1 MSLPPLLLPELPAL
15 LIIAGECHFGRA
27 AERLNVSQPRVSQVV
42 RRVEDI
48 VGYRIF
54 ERRPQVKLTAAGE
67 LLVKAARQALSELGV
82 GLARAGNAA
91 VGRRGTVRLGY
102 APVSMMTRLPHLLK
116 SFHERNPLIDLSL
129 QTTYS
134 ASLWNEF
141 DEGRFDLIVSREARD
156 RPGVHNHLFM
166 RDSLVAVVPD
176 GDPAAAAASISIA
189 ALRGR
194 DFVTSDE
201 GIAPQWHQMVASIC
215 RTAGFEPRVTQRA
228 NDWGAT
234 LALVAS
240 GLGVSIVSSVLAQL
254 RFPGIKFVPI
264 EEGIGVGAFW
274 IAARKIAADPAVTLL
289 LSELTGDSATKGLEA
304 RSTDR
309 ALAASGG
316 YKGQRS

>member
-1 MSLPPLLLPELPAL
+1 MSVPPSLLPELPAL
-15 LIIAGECHFGRA
+15 LVIAEECHFGRA
-27 AERLNVSQPRVSQVV
+27 AERLNVSQPRISQIV

-54 ERRPQVKLTAAGE
+54 ERRPQVRLTPAGVLLTKAAG
-67 LLVKAARQALSELGV
+67 QALGELDV
-82 GLARAGNAA
+82 GLNRAGNAA

-102 APVSMMTRLPHLLK
+102 APVSMMTRLPRLLK

-129 QTTYS
+129 HTSYS
-134 ASLWNEF
+134 ASLWTGF
-141 DEGRFDLIVSREARD
+141 DEGQFDLIVSREARD
-156 RPGVHNHLFM
+156 RPGIRNHLFC

-176 GDPAAAAASISIA
+176 GDLAASEAKISITT
-189 ALRGR
+189 LRGR

-201 GIAPQWHQMVASIC
+201 SIAPQWHHTVSSIC
-215 RTAGFEPRVTQRA
+215 RAAGFEPHVAHRA

-254 RFPGIKFVPI
+254 RFPGITFVPI

-274 IAARKIAADPAVTLL
+274 IACRASAADPAVTLL
-289 LSELTGDSATKGLEA
+289 LAELTREP
-304 RSTDR
+304 DR
-309 ALAASGG
+309 AGP
-316 YKGQRS
+316 